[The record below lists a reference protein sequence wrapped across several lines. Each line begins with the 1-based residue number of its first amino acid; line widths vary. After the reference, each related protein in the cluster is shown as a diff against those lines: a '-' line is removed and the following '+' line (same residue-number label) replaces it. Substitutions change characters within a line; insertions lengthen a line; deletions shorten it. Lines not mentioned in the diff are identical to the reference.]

1 MAFEVTNAELTL
13 AKQIGWQVGRRWS
26 AVEIDDLRQHL
37 VLWIFEHAE
46 QVERFRGRENGKAQ
60 LAISLKREALRYCTK
75 ESAARQGRSVERDN
89 FYSEDVVRNAMPFMF
104 EASFETHAR
113 QDPQTGKVLDRSFS
127 TGDAQAIIADI
138 KRAFQSLPPQ
148 NQMVLEMRYQED
160 MTMPEIGKRL
170 EMTKQAI
177 DQIVDKSI
185 SLMSQFLSR

>member
-13 AKQIGWQVGRRWS
+13 AKQTGWQVGRRWS
-26 AVEIDDLRQHL
+26 SVEIEDLRSHL
-37 VLWIFEHAE
+37 VLWLFEHAE

-75 ESAARQGRSVERDN
+75 ESAARQGKPVERDN
-89 FYSEDVVRNAMPFMF
+89 FYSEDVVRNALPFLF
-104 EASFETHAR
+104 EASFEMKLR
-113 QDPQTGKVLDRSFS
+113 QDPNTGKVLDRSFS

-138 KRAFQSLPPQ
+138 SRAYRALPPQ

-160 MTMPEIGKRL
+160 LTLPEIGKRL

-177 DQIVDKSI
+177 DQTVDKSI
-185 SLMSQFLSR
+185 SLMSQYLSR